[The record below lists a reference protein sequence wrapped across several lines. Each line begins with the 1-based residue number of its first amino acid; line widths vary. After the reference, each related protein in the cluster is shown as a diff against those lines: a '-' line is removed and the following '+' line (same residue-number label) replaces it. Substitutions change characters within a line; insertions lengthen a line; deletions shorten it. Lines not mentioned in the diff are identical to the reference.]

1 MNNETNRL
9 AQIIG
14 RAADKYRGLAGL
26 RPTEQDKAAA
36 LAIEAEYLFI
46 RRDELPATTILHK
59 QTGPELEVEGAEIG
73 TWPLKHPKNTAEQ
86 QRKYALEYLAAH
98 IAIQQW
104 HDDAL
109 ERRRDE
115 LARQF
120 ANDKTSY
127 NNGISPALQA
137 AIDRI
142 IELEASRADVV

>member
-9 AQIIG
+9 TQIIG

-26 RPTEQDKAAA
+26 RPTEQDNAAA

-46 RRDELPATTILHK
+46 RRDEMPK
-59 QTGPELEVEGAEIG
+59 AEIVDHDG
-73 TWPLKHPKNTAEQ
+73 APHVEVGSDAWSCKTSSPD
-86 QRKYALEYLAAH
+86 YAKSTGLEYLAAS
-98 IAIQQW
+98 IAIKDW
-104 HDDAL
+104 HERQAERAL
-109 ERRRDE
+109 DKRRDE

-137 AIDRI
+137 AINHI